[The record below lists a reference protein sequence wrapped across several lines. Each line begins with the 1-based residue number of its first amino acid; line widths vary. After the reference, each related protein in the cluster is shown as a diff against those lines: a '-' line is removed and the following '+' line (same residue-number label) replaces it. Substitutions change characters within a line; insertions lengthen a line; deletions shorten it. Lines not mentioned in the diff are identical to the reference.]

1 MTSGA
6 ISKDKPVQVAAIDG
20 NDVPA
25 PTQAQPAGK
34 RWIVQIGATPNQNG
48 ASQLIDDAASR
59 ITALADFR
67 ASVEP
72 FEKNGQ
78 TFYRARFV
86 GFGDRDDAT
95 QMCNQ
100 LKAAKMS
107 CLAMQS

>member
-6 ISKDKPVQVAAIDG
+6 IGKDKPTAVAAIDPAAP
-20 NDVPA
+20 PA
-25 PTQAQPAGK
+25 PEAKPAGK
-34 RWIVQIGATPNQNG
+34 AWIVQIGATPNQTG

-59 ITALADFR
+59 IAGLADFR

-78 TFYRARFV
+78 TFYRARFN
-86 GFGDRDDAT
+86 GFGDREGAA
-95 QMCNQ
+95 QMCSQ
-100 LKAAKMS
+100 LKAAKMN